1 MADRGWDVMG
11 VDFDPAA
18 VRGVQ
23 DRLNLEAHVGTAE
36 SMVAAGRRFDVVT
49 ASHVIEHVPDPIGFL
64 ATCAKLLK
72 KGGRLVIKTPNAAG
86 IGHFSYGRSWYDLD
100 PPRHLYVF
108 SRPSLIAC
116 GDQAGLSTLSC
127 FSTDANADHVLTAS
141 YFLHKYGKCRWKLMS
156 KRERI
161 TWLAVSPLLALRAR
175 FGLKR
180 NEGSGEELVAVFR
193 RTQGPIGAAGHMT
206 SD

>member
-1 MADRGWDVMG
+1 MFLHDRPSATLLDVGCGDGAFIKSMADRGWDVMG

-23 DRLNLEAHVGTAE
+23 VRLNLEAHVGTAE

-64 ATCAKLLK
+64 ATCAKLLQE
-72 KGGRLVIKTPNAAG
+72 GGRLVIKTPNAAS
-86 IGHFSYGRSWYDLD
+86 IGHFSYGRSWYALD
-100 PPRHLYVF
+100 SPRHLYVF

-127 FSTDANADHVLTAS
+127 FSTDATQIM
-141 YFLHKYGKCRWKLMS
+141 FWR
-156 KRERI
+156 
-161 TWLAVSPLLALRAR
+161 RATFCAR
-175 FGLKR
+175 TG
-180 NEGSGEELVAVFR
+180 NSAGS
-193 RTQGPIGAAGHMT
+193 
-206 SD
+206 